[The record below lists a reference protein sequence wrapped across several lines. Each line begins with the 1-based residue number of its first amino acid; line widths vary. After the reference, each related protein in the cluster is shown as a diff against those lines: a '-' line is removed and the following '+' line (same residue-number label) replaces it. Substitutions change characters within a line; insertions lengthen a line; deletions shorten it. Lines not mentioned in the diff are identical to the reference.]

1 VGALYSTTE
10 THEVNDTTDP
20 ASSFTT
26 ARSAVARMLGRMNT
40 TQTVQ
45 KVICARLVVV
55 AAAQATTG
63 SVDRDRMQP
72 SNSQGQYAT
81 VNGLRMYYETD
92 ERDKTRPERPPL
104 ILLHGA
110 LSTIETDYGPIRAQL
125 RGSRRLVAIEQQAH
139 GHTADIDRPL
149 SYEQMA
155 DDTVELLTSLGI
167 TQADFFGY
175 SMGGGIALQVG
186 LRHKGVARKII
197 FAGGASFDPTGFYP
211 QLTEAQKTMKPADLA
226 GSPYE
231 RDYLR
236 FAPHPEDWPKLVGRV
251 NALDAAWRG
260 IRPEV
265 LRSLTL
271 QTLLIIGDSDVVL
284 PEHTVQMFR
293 LLGGGVPGDLVGL
306 PRAQLAVL
314 PGTTHATVLQRTN
327 WLISMVT
334 AFLDAPPA

>member
-1 VGALYSTTE
+1 ME
-10 THEVNDTTDP
+10 
-20 ASSFTT
+20 
-26 ARSAVARMLGRMNT
+26 
-40 TQTVQ
+40 Q
-45 KVICARLVVV
+45 
-55 AAAQATTG
+55 
-63 SVDRDRMQP
+63 
-72 SNSQGQYAT
+72 SNSRGQYA
-81 VNGLRMYYETD
+81 VINGLKMYFETD
-92 ERDKTRPERPPL
+92 ESEKAGPERPPL
-104 ILLHGA
+104 VLLHGA
-110 LSTIETDYGPIRAQL
+110 FSTIETDYGSLRPQL

-155 DDTVELLTSLGI
+155 DDTVQLLRGLGI

-211 QLTEAQKTMKPADLA
+211 QLTEAQKTMKPEDLA

-236 FAPHPEDWPKLVGRV
+236 FAPYPEDWPKLVRKV
-251 NALDAAWRG
+251 NALDAKWRG
-260 IRPEV
+260 V
-265 LRSLTL
+265 RSKELSAL
-271 QTLLIIGDSDVVL
+271 SIHTLLIIGDSDVVR

-314 PGTTHATVLQRTN
+314 PGTTHVTLLQRTD
-327 WLISMVT
+327 WLVSMVT
-334 AFLDAPPA
+334 AFLDRPPA